1 MRHPSVEVMTHDYV
15 IIGAGPAGLQLGAL
29 LARDRLD
36 HVVLEAGPAPG
47 TSFTRYPRHRQL
59 ISINKVGSDRE
70 DPEKRLRADWNSLL
84 SDDPTLLFRHWSTR
98 YFPAADDMVRYL
110 GAFAERTGVHVR
122 YGTRVTR
129 VARSGGLFVVE
140 SDAGTWHARRVVL
153 ATGVPLPY
161 VPDIDGIELAETY
174 ATVSVDPQDF
184 VDQRVLV
191 IGKGNSAFET
201 ADALVE
207 TADVIHVAG
216 PRSVTL
222 AWKSHYVGHL
232 RAVNNNFLDTY
243 QLKSGNAVLDGDVVR
258 IERRDGGGYR
268 VLFRYARTDE
278 RLRELRYDR
287 IVLATGFR
295 CDTSLFDD
303 SARPTLAIHDR
314 FVALTSAY
322 ESVDV
327 PGLYVAGTLTQQR
340 DFKRSTNG
348 FIHGFRYGARALHR
362 ILRSRY
368 HDDAWP
374 ARELP
379 ATPEAV
385 ADAVIAR
392 IDVSSGLW
400 QQFGV
405 LGDVVTV
412 GPGGAAYHEEVPVA
426 YLADGGLGDAGRD
439 VDAFVVTLEYGPDHD
454 AVDPFDVSVP
464 RVRENDP
471 AAAGDAAYLHPV
483 VRLHRGARVV
493 DELHLAENLE
503 NEWDLPDVHVAPLV
517 GFVARHLAPVAAHA
531 GA

>member
-1 MRHPSVEVMTHDYV
+1 MTHDYV
-15 IIGAGPAGLQLGAL
+15 IIGAGPAGLQLASF
-29 LARDRLD
+29 LARDGVD
-36 HVVLEAGPAPG
+36 HVVLEAGPTPG

-70 DPEKRLRADWNSLL
+70 DPERRLRADWNSLL
-84 SDDPTLLFRHWSTR
+84 SDDPSLLFRHWSTR
-98 YFPAADDMVRYL
+98 YFPDADDMVRYL
-110 GAFAERTGVHVR
+110 GTFAERTGAHVR

-129 VARSGGLFVVE
+129 VARDADEFVVT
-140 SDAGTWHARRVVL
+140 AGTETFRARRVVL

-161 VPDIDGIELAETY
+161 VPDIDGIELAEQY
-174 ATVSVDPQDF
+174 PTVSVDPQDF

-201 ADALVE
+201 ADALLE
-207 TADVIHVAG
+207 TAAVIHVAG
-216 PRSVTL
+216 PRSVTM
-222 AWKSHYVGHL
+222 AWQTHYVGHL

-258 IERRDGGGYR
+258 VERRHDGGYR

-287 IVLATGFR
+287 VILATGFR
-295 CDTSLFDD
+295 CDASVFDD
-303 SARPTLAIHDR
+303 TARPSLAVHDR

-362 ILRSRY
+362 ILRARY
-368 HDDAWP
+368 HDEPWP
-374 ARELP
+374 ARKLP
-379 ATPEAV
+379 PTPEAV
-385 ADAVIAR
+385 AAAVVAR
-392 IDVSSGLW
+392 INVSSGLW
-400 QQFGV
+400 QQFAV
-405 LGDVVTV
+405 LGDVVV
-412 GPGGAAYHEEVPVA
+412 AGPDGVTYLEEVPVA
-426 YLADGGLGDAGRD
+426 FVDDGGLGDAGRD

-454 AVDPFDVSVP
+454 KVDPFDVTVP
-464 RVRENDP
+464 RVCENDAD
-471 AAAGDAAYLHPV
+471 AAHDAAYLHPV

-517 GFVARHLAPVAAHA
+517 AFLARHLAPVAEPV

>member
-1 MRHPSVEVMTHDYV
+1 MTHDYV
-15 IIGAGPAGLQLGAL
+15 IIGAGPAGLQLASF
-29 LARDRLD
+29 LARDGVD

-70 DPEKRLRADWNSLL
+70 DPERRLRADWNSLL

-98 YFPAADDMVRYL
+98 YFPRADDMVSYL
-110 GAFAERTGVHVR
+110 GVFAARTGVHVR
-122 YGTRVTR
+122 YGARVTR
-129 VARSGGLFVVE
+129 VARDAGEFVV
-140 SDAGTWHARRVVL
+140 SAGADTFRARRVVL

-161 VPDIDGIELAETY
+161 VPDIEGVELAEQY
-174 ATVSVDPQDF
+174 PTVSVDPHDF

-201 ADALVE
+201 ADALLE
-207 TADVIHVAG
+207 TAAVIHVAG

-222 AWKSHYVGHL
+222 AWKTHYVGHL

-258 IERRDGGGYR
+258 VERRDDGGYR

-287 IVLATGFR
+287 VILATGFR
-295 CDTSLFDD
+295 CDASVSDD
-303 SARPTLAIHDR
+303 TARPTLAIHDR
-314 FVALTSAY
+314 FLALTSAY

-348 FIHGFRYGARALHR
+348 FIHGFRYSARALHR
-362 ILRSRY
+362 ILRARY
-368 HDDAWP
+368 HDEPWP
-374 ARELP
+374 TRELA

-385 ADAVIAR
+385 AGAIVAR
-392 IDVSSGLW
+392 INVSSGLW
-400 QQFGV
+400 QQFAV
-405 LGDVVTV
+405 LGDVVV
-412 GPGGAAYHEEVPVA
+412 AGPGGARYLEEVPVA
-426 YLADGGLGDAGRD
+426 YLDDGGLGDAGRD
-439 VDAFVVTLEYGPDHD
+439 ADAFVVTLEYGPDHD
-454 AVDPFDVSVP
+454 QVDPFDVSVP
-464 RVRENDP
+464 RIPENDP
-471 AAAGDAAYLHPV
+471 GAAHDAAYLHPV

-517 GFVARHLAPVAAHA
+517 AFLARHLAPVVEPV